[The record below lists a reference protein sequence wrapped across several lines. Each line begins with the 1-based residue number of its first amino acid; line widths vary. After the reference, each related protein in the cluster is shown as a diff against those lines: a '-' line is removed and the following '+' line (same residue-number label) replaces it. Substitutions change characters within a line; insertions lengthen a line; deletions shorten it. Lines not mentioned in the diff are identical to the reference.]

1 MKPENSNIT
10 INPLQKGNKVAIAA
24 TARKVSEAEMADAVT
39 LLKSWGLE
47 VVYAQGLFEQ
57 ENQFAGSDAHRVHS
71 FQLVMDDPE
80 IKAIFCARGGYGT
93 VRMIDALDFTGLLK
107 SPKWIVGFSDVTVIQ
122 CHLLKNFS
130 YPTLHGPMAFN
141 FTKEKADAE
150 SIESLRKTLF
160 GEPYSMVFARHELN
174 QKEQNISGILCG
186 GNLSVLYSVLGSVS
200 DMDTSDK
207 ILFIEDLDEYLY
219 HIDRM
224 MQAMKRAGKLNKL
237 KALIVGD
244 MGDMKDNAIPF
255 GKTAYEI
262 IADTVKDYDYPVI
275 FGAPCGHERRNLS
288 LVFGVEYEMKVDDK
302 NVLLSLLNNPSASYQ

>member
-1 MKPENSNIT
+1 MKPENLNIT
-10 INPLQKGNKVAIAA
+10 IKPLQKGDTVAIAA
-24 TARKVSEAEMADAVT
+24 TARKVSEAEMADAVNVLT
-39 LLKSWGLE
+39 EWGLK
-47 VVYAQGLFEQ
+47 VVFAPGLFEA
-57 ENQFAGSDAHRVHS
+57 ENQFAGSDTNRAHG
-71 FQLVMDDPE
+71 FQVLMDDPE

-93 VRMIDALDFTGLLK
+93 VRMIDTLDFSGLLK
-107 SPKWIVGFSDVTVIQ
+107 SPKWIIGFSDVTVIQ

-130 YPTLHGPMAFN
+130 YHTLHGPMAFN
-141 FTKEKADAE
+141 FTKEKADTE

-160 GEPYSMVFARHELN
+160 GEPYSIVFARHTLN
-174 QKEQNISGILCG
+174 QNEQNIKGILCG

-255 GKTAYEI
+255 GKTDYEI
-262 IADTVKDYDYPVI
+262 IADTVKDYDYPVF

-288 LVFGVEYEMKVDDK
+288 LVFGVEYEIKVDDK
-302 NVLLSLLNNPSASYQ
+302 SILLSLPKYQLKS